1 MSRDDRRVRPEETE
15 ASRLAEVDGGR
26 GVAALFPIRVVSR
39 LTGINPVTIRAWER
53 RYRLIRPE
61 RTPGGHRLYS
71 RADVELLRAA
81 SRLIDQG
88 VSISRATRL
97 LDAPRQEERDV
108 GEEHA
113 LGMFLDRLRA
123 LDEDG
128 MNAVFESVLARR
140 DHGGAAALLD
150 QLPGVAAGLPRLE
163 RQVLDNWLTGLLA
176 FRVYQRSAQPGEP
189 RVLVCNPGG
198 DTQRIWALVF
208 ALGLVGSGLRPMLL
222 ASPEPVGLDVAVAR
236 SGCAAVVLGGTGAD
250 WPGMDGS
257 VLPVPLFLDGAN
269 SGSLALGDDLPRARS
284 RVVAQLTGN
293 AQ

>member
-1 MSRDDRRVRPEETE
+1 MRRDDHRGRPED
-15 ASRLAEVDGGR
+15 AAGLRLAEADAGR

-53 RYRLIRPE
+53 RYRLVQPE

-97 LDAPRQEERDV
+97 LDAPIARRQEAQ
-108 GEEHA
+108 EEHA
-113 LGMFLDRLRA
+113 LEQFLDQLRA

-128 MNAVFESVLARR
+128 MNAIFEATLARG
-140 DHGGAAALLD
+140 DHDGAAALLD
-150 QLPGVAAGLPRLE
+150 QLPAVAADLPPLE
-163 RQVLDNWLTGLLA
+163 RQVLDHWLTGLLA

-189 RVLVCNPGG
+189 RVLVCSPVG

-222 ASPEPVGLDVAVAR
+222 VAPDPTSLSEAAAR
-236 SGCAAVVLGGTGAD
+236 SGCEAVVLGGTGAE
-250 WPGMDGS
+250 WPGVDAGA
-257 VLPVPLFLDGAN
+257 LRVPLFLNGAN
-269 SGSLALGDDLPRARS
+269 SGSLPLGASLAQARS
-284 RVVAQLTGN
+284 AVIARLKGAQ
-293 AQ
+293 